1 MSYPIGLQVLRAK
14 IRGFQSAG
22 STISSRITKSE
33 KDRKNRLWNE
43 KRALGTFCRAHLVA
57 YGLLRGVP
65 YHQIEKCA
73 QNNQLNPQVV
83 LDIMQAH
90 NGWDPKR
97 GYIKYD
103 LETVKGLLEGKV
115 GRWDKSNPM
124 KPVWVLE
131 SPPAAPEKAA

>member
-1 MSYPIGLQVLRAK
+1 MSKPIGLQVLKAK
-14 IRGFQSAG
+14 IRGFQASG

-43 KRALGTFCRAHLVA
+43 KRALGVHCRAHLVA

-65 YHQIEKCA
+65 YDQIEKCA
-73 QNNQLNPQVV
+73 PNNKLNPQVV
-83 LDIMQAH
+83 LDIMLAH

-103 LETVKGLLEGKV
+103 LDTVKGLLEGKV
-115 GRWDKSNPM
+115 GKWVKQANGM
-124 KPVWVLE
+124 PVWQLE
-131 SPPAAPEKAA
+131 SPQAAPEVGA